1 MSNNLELVI
10 TSDGSATLFNA
21 AVGENYHSKHGAVQ
35 ESQHVF
41 VKSGLQYFVEHFQK
55 EELNIL
61 EVGFGTGLNFLFSA
75 EFANNSNIRINYTG
89 IEKHPVPLNL
99 LEKTE
104 YGKYLNDQNSWIK
117 FLEIYEQSFKSEIAY
132 SDKLKLQ
139 NYCNDLMDFNVKKRF
154 DIIYFDAFAAV
165 HQPEMW
171 SKESIAHTCSFLKDK
186 GIFVTY
192 SVTGELKRNLKAL
205 GFEIQRPQGA
215 AGKREMM
222 RAIKS

>member
-1 MSNNLELVI
+1 MSNNLEIII

-41 VKSGLQYFVEHFQK
+41 VKSGLEYFIEHFQK
-55 EELNIL
+55 EEVNIL

-75 EFANNSNIRINYTG
+75 ELAKNLNIQINYSG
-89 IEKHPVPLNL
+89 IEKYPVPLSL
-99 LEKTE
+99 LAETE
-104 YGKYLNDQNSWIK
+104 YGKYLNDQKTWND
-117 FLEIYEQSFKSEIAY
+117 FLDIYELSFKSETTFNEWV
-132 SDKLKLQ
+132 KLQ
-139 NYCNDLMDFNVKKRF
+139 NYQLDLLEFNVDKRF

-192 SVTGELKRNLKAL
+192 SVTGELKRNLRAL

>member
-1 MSNNLELVI
+1 MSNNLEIVI

-21 AVGENYHSKHGAVQ
+21 AVGENYHSKHGALQ

-41 VKSGLQYFVEHFQK
+41 VNSGLQFFIDTFQK
-55 EELNIL
+55 TDVDIL
-61 EVGFGTGLNFLFSA
+61 EVGFGTGLNFLLSA
-75 EFANNSNIRINYTG
+75 EKAKAANIRINYTG
-89 IEKHPVPLNL
+89 IEKYPVPLHL
-99 LEKTE
+99 LDKTA
-104 YGKYLNDQNSWIK
+104 YGQYIDSAENWQK
-117 FLEIYEQSFKSEIAY
+117 FLEIYEKSFAENIEY
-132 SDKLKLQ
+132 IDGVKLRNHQL
-139 NYCNDLMDFNVKKRF
+139 DLLDFNDQKKY
-154 DIIYFDAFAAV
+154 DLIYFDAFAAV

-192 SVTGELKRNLKAL
+192 SVTGELKRNLKSL
-205 GFEIQRPQGA
+205 GFNIQRPAGA

>member
-1 MSNNLELVI
+1 MSNNLEIVI

-21 AVGENYHSKHGAVQ
+21 AVGENYHSKHGALQ

-41 VKSGLQYFVEHFQK
+41 VNSGLQFFIDKFQK
-55 EELNIL
+55 TEVDIL
-61 EVGFGTGLNFLFSA
+61 EVGFGTGLNFLLSA
-75 EFANNSNIRINYTG
+75 EKAKAANIRINYTG
-89 IEKHPVPLNL
+89 IEKYPVPLHL
-99 LEKTE
+99 LDKTA
-104 YGKYLNDQNSWIK
+104 YGQYIDSAENWQK
-117 FLEIYEQSFKSEIAY
+117 FLEIYDKSFTENIEY
-132 SDKLKLQ
+132 IDGVKLRNHQVDLL
-139 NYCNDLMDFNVKKRF
+139 NFNDQKKY
-154 DIIYFDAFAAV
+154 DLIYFDAFAAV

-192 SVTGELKRNLKAL
+192 SVTGELKRNLKSL
-205 GFEIQRPQGA
+205 GFNIQRPAGA

>member
-1 MSNNLELVI
+1 MSNHLEIVI

-21 AVGENYHSKHGAVQ
+21 AVGENYHSKHGALQ

-41 VKSGLQYFVEHFQK
+41 VNSGLQFFIDTFQK
-55 EELNIL
+55 TEVDIL
-61 EVGFGTGLNFLFSA
+61 EVGFGTGLNFLLSA
-75 EFANNSNIRINYTG
+75 EKAKAANIRINYTG
-89 IEKHPVPLNL
+89 IEKYPVPLHL
-99 LEKTE
+99 LDKTA
-104 YGKYLNDQNSWIK
+104 YGQYIDSAENWQK
-117 FLEIYEQSFKSEIAY
+117 FLEIYEKSFTENIDY
-132 SDKLKLQ
+132 IDGVKLRNHQ
-139 NYCNDLMDFNVKKRF
+139 VDLLDFNDQKKY
-154 DIIYFDAFAAV
+154 DLIYFDAFAAV

-192 SVTGELKRNLKAL
+192 SVTGELKRNLKSL
-205 GFEIQRPQGA
+205 GFNIQRPAGA

>member
-1 MSNNLELVI
+1 MSNNLEIVI

-21 AVGENYHSKHGAVQ
+21 AVGEKYHSKHGALQ

-41 VKSGLQYFVEHFQK
+41 VNSGLQFFIDTFQK
-55 EELNIL
+55 TEVDIL
-61 EVGFGTGLNFLFSA
+61 EVGFGTGLNFLLSA
-75 EFANNSNIRINYTG
+75 EKAKAANIRINYTG
-89 IEKHPVPLNL
+89 IEKYPVPLHL
-99 LEKTE
+99 LDKTA
-104 YGKYLNDQNSWIK
+104 YGQYIDSAENWQK
-117 FLEIYEQSFKSEIAY
+117 FLEIYEKSFTENIEY
-132 SDKLKLQ
+132 IDGVKLRNHQVDLL
-139 NYCNDLMDFNVKKRF
+139 NFNDQKKY
-154 DIIYFDAFAAV
+154 DLIYFDAFAAV

-192 SVTGELKRNLKAL
+192 SVTGELKRNLKSL
-205 GFEIQRPQGA
+205 GFNIQRPAGA

>member
-1 MSNNLELVI
+1 MSNNLEIVI

-21 AVGENYHSKHGAVQ
+21 AVGENYHSKHGALQ

-41 VKSGLQYFVEHFQK
+41 VNSGLQFFIDTFQK
-55 EELNIL
+55 TEVDIL
-61 EVGFGTGLNFLFSA
+61 EVGFGTGLNFLLSA
-75 EFANNSNIRINYTG
+75 EKAKAANIRINYTG
-89 IEKHPVPLNL
+89 IEKYPVPLHL
-99 LEKTE
+99 LDKTA
-104 YGKYLNDQNSWIK
+104 YGQYIDSAENWQK
-117 FLEIYEQSFKSEIAY
+117 FLEIYEKSFTENIEY
-132 SDKLKLQ
+132 IDGVKLRNHQVDLL
-139 NYCNDLMDFNVKKRF
+139 NFNDQKKY
-154 DIIYFDAFAAV
+154 DLIYFDAFAAV

-192 SVTGELKRNLKAL
+192 SVTGELKRNLKSL
-205 GFEIQRPQGA
+205 GFNIQRPAGA